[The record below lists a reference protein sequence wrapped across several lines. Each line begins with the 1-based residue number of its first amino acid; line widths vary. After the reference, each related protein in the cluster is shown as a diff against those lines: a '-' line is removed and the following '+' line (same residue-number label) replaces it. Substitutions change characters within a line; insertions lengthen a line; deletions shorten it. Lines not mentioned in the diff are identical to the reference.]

1 MTLSQSHFQMI
12 FWTSMSFC
20 RQSWMPYDEKIA
32 TKKLCH
38 LSYYH
43 MIIYQ
48 SNAPL
53 LYDYNF
59 FHIRFEVISYDYS
72 QLCSCLGLLAID
84 FFIAKDKIPSNG
96 TTNDQPL
103 TMVCYNSIP
112 KDFASKK
119 YQSIMMFETMQWIF
133 SWKT

>member
-1 MTLSQSHFQMI
+1 MI

-20 RQSWMPYDEKIA
+20 HQSWMPYGWKDCNNKIMSSF
-32 TKKLCH
+32 LLPHYH
-38 LSYYH
+38 LLIKCTT
-43 MIIYQ
+43 IIWLQ
-48 SNAPL
+48 
-53 LYDYNF
+53 F
-59 FHIRFEVISYDYS
+59 FSHKIKVISYDYN
-72 QLCSCLGLLAID
+72 QLCSCLGLLVID
-84 FFIAKDKIPSNG
+84 FLIAKDKIPSNG

-133 SWKT
+133 SWKTWVPN